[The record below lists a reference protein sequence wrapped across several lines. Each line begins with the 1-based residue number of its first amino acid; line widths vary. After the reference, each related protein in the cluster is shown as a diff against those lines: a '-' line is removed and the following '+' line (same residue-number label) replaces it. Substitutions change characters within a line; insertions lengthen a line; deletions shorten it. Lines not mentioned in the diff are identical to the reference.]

1 MVLFFDKKGKRGIKK
16 ESREQMQKIPS
27 DLKLSIVVS
36 IFFLMVSCSSQQVQE
51 VKTEID
57 INIPVNIPVIYNQKN
72 PEPPPGVPSKIS
84 LEEELCL
91 RYEKGKKGHFPSGLG
106 YAAVDDEGNIYV
118 FDNKEKK
125 VKVFDKNGQLVR
137 TFGKFEKKM
146 GFMQIVEGKTIMI
159 YGWGAKRMYYYTK
172 EGLYLKEIS
181 TEKYHRVLNPLIDS
195 KGNIIAQCYSY
206 KRRPRR
212 GDSERT
218 YVYGLLKMDPNF
230 NPIMAI
236 ATFEYTLP
244 ELRISGI
251 MFPWFTYKV
260 RKDDSIVWGITSP
273 NSDYELYI
281 ADPEGKKI
289 KKIMKEYD
297 PEKITKEDK
306 KGRPGY
312 WPENFPP
319 FRRIACDNESEIY
332 VQTYEKDKNGHFVC
346 DVFDPEGRYI
356 AKFSLPRD
364 EKIFGIKK
372 NYIYTLFDK
381 RNGIPYVKRYRVIWK

>member
-1 MVLFFDKKGKRGIKK
+1 MK
-16 ESREQMQKIPS
+16 ECPS

-36 IFFLMVSCSSQQVQE
+36 IFFLMVSCSSQQIQE

-57 INIPVNIPVIYNQKN
+57 INIPVIYNQKN

-84 LEEELCL
+84 LEEELYL
-91 RYEKGKKGHFPSGLG
+91 GYEKGKKGHFPSSLG
-106 YAAVDDEGNIYV
+106 YAAVDDEGNIFV
-118 FDNKEKK
+118 FDNEEKK

-137 TFGKFEKKM
+137 TFGKFERKM
-146 GFMQIVEGKTIMI
+146 GYMQIVEGKTIMI
-159 YGWGAKRMYYYTK
+159 YNWGIKPMYFYTK

-195 KGNIIAQCYSY
+195 KGNIIAQFTNY

-212 GDSERT
+212 GDTERT
-218 YVYGLLKMDPNF
+218 YVVGLRKMDPNF
-230 NPIMAI
+230 NPIVTI
-236 ATFEYTLP
+236 AAFEWTQTSDQMLTP
-244 ELRISGI
+244 VTS
-251 MFPWFTYKV
+251 PWFTYKV
-260 RKDDSIVWGITSP
+260 RKDDSIVWGITYAY
-273 NSDYELYI
+273 SDYELYI
-281 ADPEGKKI
+281 SSPEGKKI
-289 KKIMKEYD
+289 KKIVKEYD

-306 KGRPGY
+306 KGRPGD

-319 FRRIACDNESEIY
+319 FRRIACDKESEIY

-356 AKFSLPRD
+356 TKFSLPR
-364 EKIFGIKK
+364 EEIIFGIKK

-381 RNGIPYVKRYRVIWK
+381 WNRIPYVKRYRVIRE